1 MAAHPGAVVVTVTAG
16 KPPPHRLTDWDRQCG
31 FSEMDDVVQ
40 ARRAEDAAAVEQLGA
55 RPRWLD
61 FLDRQYV
68 GGQPPSRVGI
78 RSAIEA
84 VITGRR
90 DGAPGMI
97 ASPLGLSHPDHV
109 VTAAACFDLARAM
122 PTMTW
127 VVYEDAIYRATDGT
141 TSEAVVRLAEAGFA
155 LEPLD
160 VKASTRKRAA
170 IDRYPS
176 QLKGL
181 GGLIG
186 DAYKPERYWSV
197 VSRP

>member
-1 MAAHPGAVVVTVTAG
+1 MTVTAG
-16 KPPPHRLTDWDRQCG
+16 KPPPHHLTDWDRQCG
-31 FSEMDDVVQ
+31 FSETDDVVQ
-40 ARRAEDAAAVEQLGA
+40 ARRAEDVAAVEQLGA

-61 FLDRQYV
+61 FLDRQYA

-127 VVYEDAIYRATDGT
+127 VVYEDAIYRAADGT

-160 VKASTRKRAA
+160 VSASTRKRAA

-181 GGLIG
+181 GSLIG

-197 VSRP
+197 VGRP